1 MPNNPVI
8 PWDAYRS
15 MQAGQQRQDDDPVMA
30 TVNAMRASEAR
41 QAIMQAGSPD
51 DTAKVTRIARTVGE
65 PPALVDGRTQDYEK
79 AIQADRMAS
88 VMSSFP
94 IIGSVFSAA
103 PRTMVAAQDDHKAM
117 GLLGGAWDTIKKV
130 PAELKVSAATL
141 VGMVNDTFYTLAD
154 IGNTL
159 TYPIDA
165 ALATAINSPIG
176 QAVGLPTYD
185 PDAARAK
192 QQAFVGKLR
201 DQNAQWRESMRP
213 QYSGPIQEG
222 LLRGIDTSTLT
233 LAALLTRNPTAAA
246 SAIGAAQAGTSYQDA
261 RAAGKDFGTT
271 VRYAATQGMVE
282 TATELAPES
291 ALLGSLAKHAGPA
304 KVIASYLA
312 EELPGEMT
320 ATFLQSLSEWQ
331 VMHPDQTY
339 GDWVKSLPADE
350 AQTVLGV
357 IGGGAFVAGAAKAG
371 HAGAALLDKA
381 QAVRTAR
388 QNSDALT
395 HFEKAAAD
403 SKLRAR
409 DPDAYNEVV
418 QHVAADAGV
427 EHVLIP
433 ADAVREYMQSDGYD
447 RFSDAFEPYRDQ
459 VEEAYSTGGDVVLP
473 ASFALGALPGTPA
486 WSALKDDMR
495 LTSGGMSAR
504 EAQTFDDA
512 MADVVAELETEM
524 QADHAD
530 LQQQVDAQGKLLQ
543 SVQAKLQDAGFT
555 PYSAAQ
561 QATLLV
567 QRITTRA
574 ARLGRDVTGNEFTT
588 EVRQVLPPELAKARK
603 ADATDLVINALRKG
617 RSSTINEGPS
627 LIEWISKNGGIWDGD
642 PNSDFKG
649 GDFKAM
655 GLADW
660 HKGKRGRKKAIRDPK
675 LGAGNRGADVV
686 LVDAIEAGYF
696 PELNGYDTAA
706 DASILQDAINAELAG
721 SPRYAESAKIDN
733 FRLAAEELDQLLTER
748 GIDPEGLSDDEL
760 RAVVAQL
767 DEAGSAEIR
776 AAVGQMEQEGSGDT
790 VNIDP
795 RVTASQDMSVRD
807 RGKLRFTLNEEGMAA
822 ATGEFADDSEQ
833 PMVGQIGRSAT
844 LREQFASGYVRA
856 LYGEEMPASYNTEA
870 GRALKAGYQAGKEKL
885 RSYASDGMVYD
896 QLPDSIDIDGVARPT
911 RNSEGMPLAGSEEGL
926 RAFWKWFGDSK
937 VVDEEGRPLVVY
949 HGTGDQ
955 FEVFDVAK
963 IGSNATALGYGFYFA
978 VNKDVARGYESDGGT
993 ILPVYLAIE
1002 KPVGSDAKRLTGPK
1016 LKALVRAAV
1025 EAEIAAYPDEIPDYK
1040 DGFLSNVVDTYSTS
1054 YKNAVDEFARILAE
1068 NDTAVD
1074 QLAELANVMGSKKQ
1088 AFDAATRSGI
1098 DGIFVEDFQDGD
1110 GPVWIATSPTQIK
1123 SINNRGSFDPSD
1135 ARILYQSAYH
1145 GSPHIFDRFS
1155 LDAIGTG
1162 EGAQAYGW
1170 GLYFAGRK
1178 EIAEH
1183 YREVLS
1189 SEYRGDATFNG
1200 ETFKEIKAKLDADKN
1215 AEGDDPRFDAL
1226 LSLDLIE
1233 QAGSVDKA
1241 IENADQSELK
1251 SVREVAEWMR
1261 EHYDQLAINK
1271 DKGRLYHVEIPNDDE
1286 YLLWD
1291 KPLSEQPEKVRAAI
1305 ERLKGGDKPVESLTD
1320 DELVAALGGL
1330 EQTFGDKE
1338 KTGQGFY
1345 RELGALKG
1353 SDQAASLAL
1362 HNAGIAGIKYLD
1374 GGSRSAGDGSF
1385 NYVVIDDS
1393 RVSIKAYEQS
1403 YADGPRGRIRFE
1415 QTPVI
1420 ELFQGRNMSTL
1431 LHELS
1436 HQWLEELRAD
1446 AENPDAPEQ
1455 VKADW
1460 LKVTE
1465 WFAANGNPIVDGVIP
1480 VKAHEMW
1487 ARGGERYLMEGKAPS
1502 PALASVFETFRGWM
1516 MAIYKKVDALRS
1528 PITPEIREVFD
1539 RLLAT
1544 DDEIAAARDRQ
1555 MLEPAFKDA
1564 AAVGMAGPE
1573 FDAYRAQFIEA
1584 KAKASGELLAK
1595 TMAAVKRRV
1604 MADYR
1609 DNRSRL
1615 EAEIADEVD
1624 ARPLFRALSNLKS
1637 SPISD
1642 EWLRENMGN
1651 DVFDLLPKRVPPL
1664 WSKRGVHPDA
1674 IAELSG
1680 YGSGRQMI
1688 DALIGAERQQ
1698 RDAVEQGDKR
1708 GMRDRVI
1715 QTETDTEM
1723 NRRHGDPLTDG
1734 TIEREA
1740 LAAVNNEKQGELLA
1754 SEVRILA
1761 RKTGQRPT
1769 PYRIAREWA
1778 RGKVR
1783 RGTVSQEAMPAA
1795 IQRHARSV
1803 SKAGREAEKA
1813 ILAGKFDEALRFK
1826 QQQMLSSALLAE
1838 AKAAHDEVQAAQQRM
1853 DKIARRKTSK
1863 SVDQDYLDQAHALLE
1878 QVDLRPRTQKS
1889 IERQGKWAEWAAQRE
1904 AEGFDV
1910 VVPQSFEATLGKDH
1924 WTRLPVETM
1933 LALDETVQQ
1942 IMHLGRLKQTL
1953 LDGKERREFDALV
1966 KEAQDGAG
1974 NIKQKPPRDLMEPGW
1989 WDAVKSGAALADAI
2003 LLKME
2008 TVFDWLD
2015 GGNSNGVFNRIAFR
2029 PIADAQ
2035 AREQDM
2041 LKDYYGRIKALFE
2054 AVPGNVSKRWQ
2065 DQVVLPFTNRE
2076 TGLPERMKRHQLI
2089 AAALNTGNAGNLQRL
2104 TDGHGWNAPALLDY
2118 LGQELSADE
2127 WAFVQGVWD
2136 TIDTLWPEI
2145 ETLEKRVNG
2154 VAPERVEA
2162 TEIVTPHGTVRGGY
2176 YPVIYDSSRSYQQE
2190 EHRAASDNSLFEAN
2204 AIRATTRSGSTKAR
2218 AEKVNAPVLLDLGV
2232 INRHLGE
2239 VIHDITHREAV
2250 MQAWKFLTN
2259 ERVMRAV
2266 DGALG
2271 VAIRQQF
2278 KPWVKFVA
2286 NSWAMER
2293 AGNEGFGKW
2302 IGKLRAN
2309 ATAVGMGLRV
2319 TTMLTQIAGYSN
2331 SIEVVGE
2338 AAFSQALARTTA
2350 SPVETTR
2357 FVLQNSGEVR
2367 HRMDTLDRD
2376 LRTEINRMAATA
2388 PVKGIHALTDA
2399 KRFFYHGIGYMDRM
2413 VVIPTWIAAYNSAI
2427 AAGMDHDDA
2436 VYAGDKAVRVSQG
2449 AGSPKDLAAIQR
2461 GTGSWGKALQL
2472 MTMFYSY
2479 FSAEYQRQR
2488 TLARDATGQ
2497 DIRRPRN
2504 LPRLA
2509 ARAWWLLVVPP
2520 LLTELLKGVATGNGG
2535 PDDDEWWA
2543 EWVMRKLLSN
2553 AIGPIPLARDVFEP
2567 AWNAARG
2574 AGWTGTSISPLQR
2587 TLESTVNTARDAGKI
2602 ARGEETKHATKDML
2616 ETAGY
2621 FTGLVPGQVASAT
2634 QFLVD
2639 VGNGDAD
2646 PQSFADWREGL
2657 MTGKIK
2663 D

>member
-79 AIQADRMAS
+79 AIQADRMTS

-141 VGMVNDTFYTLAD
+141 VGMVNDMTYSLAD

-246 SAIGAAQAGTSYQDA
+246 STIGAAQAGTSYQDA

-371 HAGAALLDKA
+371 QAGAALLDKA

-433 ADAVREYMQSDGYD
+433 AEAVREYMQSDGYD

-504 EAQTFDDA
+504 EAQTFGDA

-588 EVRQVLPPELAKARK
+588 EVRQVLPPELAAARN

-617 RSSTINEGPS
+617 ADATTQSGET
-627 LIEWISKNGGIWDGD
+627 LLEWISARGGLNDT
-642 PNSDFKG
+642 G
-649 GDFKAM
+649 GDLKSM
-655 GLADW
+655 GLDKW
-660 HKGKRGRKKAIRDPK
+660 HLNMPQPGKLDKKGRKARPTPIKGRRKLLRDFDPK
-675 LGAGNRGADVV
+675 QASFGGPSGAGDYGLDSTLRS
-686 LVDAIEAGYF
+686 AIESGYF
-696 PELNGYDTAA
+696 PELQGAANQDGVDTL
-706 DASILQDAINAELAG
+706 DSQTLLDAIAAELAG
-721 SPRYAESAKIDN
+721 SPRYSESAKVDPY
-733 FRLAAEELDQLLTER
+733 RAAADELAQLLSERGVDPSSLSDAELRDVVARLDQGGDLTP
-748 GIDPEGLSDDEL
+748 D
-760 RAVVAQL
+760 VA
-767 DEAGSAEIR
+767 E
-776 AAVGQMEQEGSGDT
+776 
-790 VNIDP
+790 
-795 RVTASQDMSVRD
+795 
-807 RGKLRFTLNEEGMAA
+807 
-822 ATGEFADDSEQ
+822 
-833 PMVGQIGRSAT
+833 
-844 LREQFASGYVRA
+844 Y
-856 LYGEEMPASYNTEA
+856 
-870 GRALKAGYQAGKEKL
+870 YQA
-885 RSYASDGMVYD
+885 
-896 QLPDSIDIDGVARPT
+896 
-911 RNSEGMPLAGSEEGL
+911 
-926 RAFWKWFGDSK
+926 
-937 VVDEEGRPLVVY
+937 
-949 HGTGDQ
+949 
-955 FEVFDVAK
+955 
-963 IGSNATALGYGFYFA
+963 
-978 VNKDVARGYESDGGT
+978 
-993 ILPVYLAIE
+993 
-1002 KPVGSDAKRLTGPK
+1002 
-1016 LKALVRAAV
+1016 
-1025 EAEIAAYPDEIPDYK
+1025 
-1040 DGFLSNVVDTYSTS
+1040 
-1054 YKNAVDEFARILAE
+1054 
-1068 NDTAVD
+1068 
-1074 QLAELANVMGSKKQ
+1074 
-1088 AFDAATRSGI
+1088 
-1098 DGIFVEDFQDGD
+1098 
-1110 GPVWIATSPTQIK
+1110 
-1123 SINNRGSFDPSD
+1123 
-1135 ARILYQSAYH
+1135 AYH

-1155 LDAIGTG
+1155 LDKIGTG

-1431 LHELS
+1431 LHEIG
-1436 HQWLEELRAD
+1436 HQYLEELRFD
-1446 AENPDAPEQ
+1446 ATGLTAPDQ
-1455 VKADW
+1455 LIQDW
-1460 LKVTE
+1460 QTTQD
-1465 WFAANGNPIVDGVIP
+1465 WFSANGFAVVDGVIP
-1480 VKAHEMW
+1480 TEAHELW
-1487 ARGGERYLMEGKAPS
+1487 ARGFERYLMEGKAPS
-1502 PALASVFETFRGWM
+1502 SALARVFETFRGWM

-1715 QTETDTEM
+1715 QTETDAEM
-1723 NRRHGDPLTDG
+1723 NRRQGDPLTDG

-1878 QVDLRPRTQKS
+1878 QVDLRPRSQKS

-1989 WDAVKSGAALADAI
+1989 WDAVKSGAALADAS

-2015 GGNSNGVFNRIAFR
+2015 GGNSNGVFNRIAFK

-2035 AREQDM
+2035 AHEQDM

-2054 AVPGNVSKRWQ
+2054 AVPGNVAKRWQ

-2076 TGLPERMKRHQLI
+2076 TVLPERMKRYQLI

-2319 TTMLTQIAGYSN
+2319 TTMVTQIAGYSN
-2331 SIEVVGE
+2331 SIEAVGE

-2357 FVLQNSGEVR
+2357 FVLQNSDEVR

-2376 LRTEINRMAATA
+2376 LRAEINRMAAAA
-2388 PVKGIHALTDA
+2388 PVKGVHALTDA

-2413 VVIPTWIAAYNSAI
+2413 VVVPTWLAGYNKAI
-2427 AAGMDHDDA
+2427 AAGMDHDSA